1 MEFEKIVKERYAA
14 KSFDRKKISKEL
26 VDRLVEI
33 IRMTP
38 SSYNVQP
45 WKIKIIEDDE
55 TKKKLMPA
63 SYNQPQVET
72 CSHLLVLCA
81 DIDVEKNVD
90 KVTEL
95 MIKEGVEKDKA
106 NAYSKMVKS
115 FLKSLSKEEI
125 AVWAQKQV
133 YIALSNALNG
143 AKALGFD
150 ACPMEGFDPKE
161 YSKILKL
168 PKNLIP
174 TVLCPIGYANDKPR
188 KKIRLPKDD
197 IIF

>member
-14 KSFDRKKISKEL
+14 KSFDRKKIPKEL

-55 TKKKLMPA
+55 IKKKLMSA

-90 KVTEL
+90 KIAEL

-115 FLKSLSKEEI
+115 FLKSLSKEELT
-125 AVWAQKQV
+125 VWAQKQV

-143 AKALGFD
+143 SKALGFD

-168 PKNLIP
+168 PKNIVP

-188 KKIRLPKDD
+188 KKIRLSKDD

>member
-1 MEFEKIVKERYAA
+1 MEFERIVKERYAA
-14 KSFDRKKISKEL
+14 KSFDKRKIPKEL
-26 VDRLVEI
+26 VDRLIEI

-55 TKKKLMPA
+55 TKKKLMSA

-72 CSHLLVLCA
+72 CSHLFVLCA

-90 KVTEL
+90 KIAEL

-125 AVWAQKQV
+125 IVWAQNQV

-188 KKIRLPKDD
+188 KKIRLTKDD

>member
-1 MEFEKIVKERYAA
+1 MEFEKILKERYAA
-14 KSFDRKKISKEL
+14 KSFDRKKIPQEL

-55 TKKKLMPA
+55 IKKKLMPA

-81 DIDVEKNVD
+81 DTDVEKNVD

-125 AVWAQKQV
+125 TVWTQKQV

-143 AKALGFD
+143 SKALGFD
-150 ACPMEGFDPKE
+150 ACPMEGFDPEE
-161 YSKILKL
+161 YRKILKL
-168 PKNLIP
+168 PKNIVP